1 MIFSFLRKHL
11 ANDYVFCDRIF
22 PNYFLPFNVKE
33 EKAASALVYEMNDP
47 LISLSK
53 EKIRQSTKGAIGRF
67 IVDGCLQIKKQL
79 QIFSAA
85 AVSIFFLFPITEKH
99 WGGSVHLWDKA

>member
-1 MIFSFLRKHL
+1 MIFLFLGKHL
-11 ANDYVFCDRIF
+11 ANDYIFCDRIF
-22 PNYFLPFNVKE
+22 PNCFLPFNVKE

-53 EKIRQSTKGAIGRF
+53 EDPPKHKGRYRLLHHRWLLADKKTAADF
-67 IVDGCLQIKKQL
+67 LCSCCLY
-79 QIFSAA
+79 
-85 AVSIFFLFPITEKH
+85 FLTSPITEKH